1 MRPLRAEVEVGFHL
15 WLNGGQK
22 HPTKNSFLYHLLSL
36 VTVQDAMI
44 ESVRPE
50 CLALSGLDTREA
62 GPRMQVSQPSRTK
75 APLLKYQ
82 TSKDRLL
89 EFMWHIKC

>member
-1 MRPLRAEVEVGFHL
+1 M
-15 WLNGGQK
+15 
-22 HPTKNSFLYHLLSL
+22 
-36 VTVQDAMI
+36 TVQDAMI

-82 TSKDRLL
+82 TSKYGKLLNEGKEQAYEGNSFSYVAISREQSRTLLFILDRGRPWSRTL
-89 EFMWHIKC
+89 F